1 MPALRL
7 FVVSS
12 VDQKLRG
19 RTGKNMGGQK
29 YGKAKIW
36 EDKNTGRQKYE
47 RAKIWEGKNMGR
59 QKYGRPKI

>member
-12 VDQKLRG
+12 VDQELRG

-29 YGKAKIW
+29 YGKAKI
-36 EDKNTGRQKYE
+36 
-47 RAKIWEGKNMGR
+47 
-59 QKYGRPKI
+59 